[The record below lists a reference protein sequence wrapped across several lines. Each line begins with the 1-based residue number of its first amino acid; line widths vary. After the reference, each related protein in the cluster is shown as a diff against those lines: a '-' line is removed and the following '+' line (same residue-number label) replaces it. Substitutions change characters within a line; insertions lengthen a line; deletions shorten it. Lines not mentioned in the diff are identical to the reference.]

1 MSVAETNVG
10 GLKIITLESRGGY
23 QRQLCIVP
31 PRTVIP
37 RHSHNNVRT
46 NIIFLAG
53 HVVFHKG
60 DKSIELSSPQDSYR
74 GFIIDPGE
82 DHGCHTLGQDFIF
95 LTEQYW
101 LDNEP
106 VRSLHLNWRGEPINQ
121 DHANQLSV
129 K

>member
-1 MSVAETNVG
+1 MLEETNIG
-10 GLKIITLESRGGY
+10 GIKIITLERRANY

-37 RHSHNNVRT
+37 RHFHDNVRT

-60 DKSIELSSPQDSYR
+60 ERNIELSSPQDSYR
-74 GFIIDPGE
+74 AFIIDPSE
-82 DHGCHTLGQDFIF
+82 EHGCHTLGQDFIF

-101 LDNEP
+101 LGDSK
-106 VRSLHLNWRGEPINQ
+106 VRSLHLQWTGEPINEE
-121 DHANQLSV
+121 HANELRST
-129 K
+129 